1 MTLPWPSVGRAWPAT
16 AVRNLRA
23 PPDVDHW
30 RGCRTRPGIGGVVL
44 VVPYEGL
51 SPSERVRLC
60 LDGICDGV
68 TAATHDLQGLTPDII
83 AAIEAD
89 QPARVSDAYRAFL
102 QAVGGGAGRFLQ
114 GSDVYYPDI
123 LGVRATAQE
132 LLRAHG
138 LRLEDTDRVFL
149 MHHDA
154 QFDFTR
160 GGGADPSVWS
170 YNDGDDAP
178 AQTHAR
184 FTDWLR
190 ANVDEQTQAYKH
202 LASWYDAP

>member
-1 MTLPWPSVGRAWPAT
+1 MLSTGRM
-16 AVRNLRA
+16 
-23 PPDVDHW
+23 
-30 RGCRTRPGIGGVVL
+30 IGGVVQ

-60 LDGICDGV
+60 LGEICDGV
-68 TAATHDLQGLTPDII
+68 TAAQHDLQPLPYD
-83 AAIEAD
+83 ALDAIEGD
-89 QPARVSDAYRAFL
+89 QPGRLSDAYRAFL
-102 QAVGGGAGRFLQ
+102 EAAGGGAGRFLQ
-114 GSDVYYPDI
+114 GSDVFYPDV
-123 LGVRATAQE
+123 LGIRATAQE
-132 LLRAHG
+132 LLNSHG
-138 LRLEDTDRVFL
+138 LALKQSDRVFF

-160 GGGADPSVWS
+160 GDEADPAVWS

-178 AQTHAR
+178 ALTHER

-202 LASWYDAP
+202 LSTWYEGP